1 MTKNFTDIKND
12 LFFNN
17 YNQDKGTFIYY
28 NPEYDEEHNELKK
41 MSIPLNSYN
50 SKKYKEIIKYMREHK
65 LNYNFYNQSKLEKQD
80 LHLITDNKFNY
91 KQTILKA
98 KNRMGFDED
107 FPSKYVLVINEK
119 YL

>member
-17 YNQDKGTFIYY
+17 YNQDRNIFKFY
-28 NPEYDEEHNELKK
+28 NPEYDQEHNELKK

-50 SKKYKEIIKYMREHK
+50 SKKCKEIIKYMREHK
-65 LNYNFYNQSKLEKQD
+65 LKYNLYNQSKLEKQD
-80 LHLITDNKFNY
+80 LHLITDDRFNY
-91 KQTILKA
+91 NQKILKA
-98 KNRMGFDED
+98 KNRIGFDQD
-107 FPSKYVLVINEK
+107 FPPKYVLVINEK